1 MLKAARQLKSEE
13 IDRQTVIAR
22 LPALKHEGFVE
33 VRESLIA
40 AARPSPQR
48 KHTPE
53 IPPLPASSN
62 DARYSVQALFWS
74 DKRIH

>member
-22 LPALKHEGFVE
+22 LPALKHEGFLE
-33 VRESLIA
+33 VRDSLIS
-40 AARPSPQR
+40 AARPTKQKQEPV
-48 KHTPE
+48 
-53 IPPLPASSN
+53 IPALPASSN